1 MLRERQT
8 RREAGTQSLRASS
21 SRGGSQAT
29 EQRERRERVRVD
41 FGVSARF
48 IALWLLLAGCSSE
61 EAINVPNEEETTSTA
76 SLP

>member
-1 MLRERQT
+1 
-8 RREAGTQSLRASS
+8 
-21 SRGGSQAT
+21 
-29 EQRERRERVRVD
+29 VRVD

-61 EAINVPNEEETTSTA
+61 EASNVPNEEETTSTA